1 MPIVNF
7 PFYDPKSGPQPT
19 NPFDSGS
26 LAQAGAGI
34 GQAVA
39 NLPFR
44 KQQIKQGEQNIQLGD
59 QKIAANALMQ
69 KQREEADRQAS
80 EAPEKIG
87 FRYEFHIEELTEQFN
102 NMEEGKVRDKLRQQI
117 GQLKNRRDYF
127 YKLGKDKS
135 KLSPEEVKAEHTNL
149 EKLYHGFGESIRLAQ
164 GRILSTGQYEDHPE
178 LLRSLTEIDPFLTGK
193 EIGEFPGTKA
203 QAIEDKQRA
212 QAAGL
217 RSKEGIEQLKETGR
231 TERAQLRAGGRTG
244 GLGEERL
251 QFQREKSLQP
261 LYNQRDENL
270 RKMKE
275 NQGLIDQFRKEGQ
288 VKKGT
293 DKFDQPIYYTKQDI
307 KKLEDEIFSLTDE
320 NKSIE
325 KRVETLG
332 LGKGSSQYL
341 GVERGVSTPTGEV
354 TQQAVQTPSGTLGVE
369 RQATPA
375 GEQVQL
381 KAGINLNNL
390 AETRDLITRQAE
402 KAQDKTRVT
411 EILKAIEMIE
421 KGDENQA
428 ATAAKLLETKYPQ
441 LYQILKGTP

>member
-1 MPIVNF
+1 M
-7 PFYDPKSGPQPT
+7 
-19 NPFDSGS
+19 
-26 LAQAGAGI
+26 
-34 GQAVA
+34 
-39 NLPFR
+39 
-44 KQQIKQGEQNIQLGD
+44 
-59 QKIAANALMQ
+59 
-69 KQREEADRQAS
+69 
-80 EAPEKIG
+80 
-87 FRYEFHIEELTEQFN
+87 
-102 NMEEGKVRDKLRQQI
+102 
-117 GQLKNRRDYF
+117 
-127 YKLGKDKS
+127 
-135 KLSPEEVKAEHTNL
+135 
-149 EKLYHGFGESIRLAQ
+149 
-164 GRILSTGQYEDHPE
+164 
-178 LLRSLTEIDPFLTGK
+178 RSLTEIDPFLTGK

-261 LYNQRDENL
+261 LYKKRDENL
-270 RKMKE
+270 RTIQSK
-275 NQGLIDQFRKEGQ
+275 QSIVDQFSEYKEAKVDAAKGGFEVDEKKFPKV
-288 VKKGT
+288 VKKEAT
-293 DKFDQPIYYTKQDI
+293 RLSETPIYYKEQDI
-307 KKLEDEIFSLTDE
+307 KNLQKEIFTLTDE

-325 KRVETLG
+325 KRIEELGIGRAKSPQFLG
-332 LGKGSSQYL
+332 L
-341 GVERGVSTPTGEV
+341 ERGVSTPGGEV
-354 TQQAVQTPSGTLGVE
+354 TQQAIQTPSGTLGVE
-369 RQATPA
+369 RQTTPA